1 MSEWQSSMNLLIRLN
16 NELRILGPGGV
27 IDSGI
32 HGVDAPLLVVG
43 AVVVQVRGAAFVIDR
58 TDEFGDLVGRSTHPV
73 ADARGLARTL
83 AD

>member
-32 HGVDAPLLVVG
+32 HGVDAPLLVIG
-43 AVVVQVRGAAFVIDR
+43 DAVVQVRGGAFVVDH
-58 TDEFGDLVGRSTHPV
+58 TDQSGDLVSRSVHPT
-73 ADARGLARTL
+73 ADVRALARTL
-83 AD
+83 TD